1 MAATTDRTTIVQ
13 MLFSIQISI
22 LGIAVITIGTATF
35 SSAWVFFGLLIVV
48 IGVVIAG
55 VTALGDL
62 VESIDTV

>member
-1 MAATTDRTTIVQ
+1 MATTTELTTIAR

-48 IGVVIAG
+48 IGVVMAG
-55 VTALGDL
+55 VVALTDF